1 MNIIAR
7 GVPAQRSGF
16 AIITPNFLFAKGFLM
31 KFDVTIFPQNLNI
44 VPVIARQVEA
54 YGFSA
59 LWTSETAHNP
69 FLPLTHAAAATERI
83 ELGTAIAVAF
93 PRSPMVTAQ
102 IAWDLA
108 AQSNGRFILGLGTQV
123 KPHIEKRFS
132 TPWTAPTPRLRE
144 YIESL
149 RAIWNSFQT
158 NAPLRYRGKEYQFT
172 LLTPFFSPGPIEQ
185 PNIPIYIAGVN
196 EHLCR
201 LAGEMCQGF
210 HVHAFHTPRY
220 LRELVIPNV
229 ERGAQKTGRTR
240 DDCAL
245 ACAVFVITGKNAQE
259 IKDNAGMVK
268 AQIAFYAST
277 PSYKHV
283 MDMHGWGDLADR
295 LNAMSR
301 EGRWGEMGDL
311 ISDDMLAEF
320 AVLAPVDELAHTVK
334 ARYEGLLDR
343 VGYYFAF
350 VPEEQEREIV
360 WRGAAEVFASS

>member
-1 MNIIAR
+1 
-7 GVPAQRSGF
+7 
-16 AIITPNFLFAKGFLM
+16 M
-31 KFDVTIFPQNLNI
+31 KFDVTIFPQNLN
-44 VPVIARQVEA
+44 VVGTIAKQVEA

-69 FLPLTHAAAATERI
+69 FLPLTLAAAETERI

-132 TPWTAPTPRLRE
+132 TSWAAPAPRLRE
-144 YIESL
+144 YIESM

-158 NAPLRYRGKEYQFT
+158 NAPLRYRGEHYRFS
-172 LLTPFFSPGPIEQ
+172 LLTPFFSPGSIEH
-185 PNIPIYIAGVN
+185 PDIPIYIAGVN

-210 HVHAFHTPRY
+210 HVHPFHTVRY
-220 LRELVIPNV
+220 LQELVIPNI
-229 ERGAQKTGRTR
+229 ELGASKAGRTR
-240 DDCAL
+240 PDCAL
-245 ACAVFVITGKNAQE
+245 ACAVFVVTGKDAQE
-259 IKDNAGMVK
+259 IRDNAGMVR

-277 PSYKHV
+277 PSYRTI
-283 MDMHGWGDLADR
+283 MDMHGWGELAER

-301 EGRWGEMGDL
+301 EGRWFEMGEL
-311 ISDDMLAEF
+311 ISDEMLNEF
-320 AVLAPVDELAHTVK
+320 AVVAPADELAAAVK

-350 VPEEQEREIV
+350 APEETEREIV
-360 WRGAAEVFASS
+360 WRSAAEVFA